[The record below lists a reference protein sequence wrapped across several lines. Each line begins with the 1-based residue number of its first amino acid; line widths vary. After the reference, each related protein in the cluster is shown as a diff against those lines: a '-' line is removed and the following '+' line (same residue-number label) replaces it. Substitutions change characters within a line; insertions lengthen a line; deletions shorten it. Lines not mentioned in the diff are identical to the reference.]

1 MGDYHVRF
9 RERLRVKLPLSTRP
23 KWMCKYQK
31 NNIQKCCMNFVKM
44 SGIDITV
51 YKYPPRGGLWKRP
64 DLLYSNC
71 VWTMVF
77 KQTIWPVRHKEE
89 INWDNQCC

>member
-1 MGDYHVRF
+1 MAN
-9 RERLRVKLPLSTRP
+9 KANSLSHT

-51 YKYPPRGGLWKRP
+51 YKYPPEGACGSGQICYTRIVFGQWCLSRQYGLSGIRRK
-64 DLLYSNC
+64 SIG
-71 VWTMVF
+71 
-77 KQTIWPVRHKEE
+77 TINAV
-89 INWDNQCC
+89 NGD

>member
-1 MGDYHVRF
+1 MAN
-9 RERLRVKLPLSTRP
+9 KSNSLSHT

-51 YKYPPRGGLWKRP
+51 YKYPPGGLVEAARFAI
-64 DLLYSNC
+64 LELC
-71 VWTMVF
+71 L
-77 KQTIWPVRHKEE
+77 
-89 INWDNQCC
+89 DNGV

>member
-51 YKYPPRGGLWKRP
+51 YKYPPGGGLVEAARFAI
-64 DLLYSNC
+64 LELC
-71 VWTMVF
+71 L
-77 KQTIWPVRHKEE
+77 
-89 INWDNQCC
+89 DNGV